1 MAWTKPQKA
10 LSGFRGRV
18 SIAKDNLA
26 ASLAEDGLL
35 ATKWSLTYKTE
46 LQDCSTFEEVTGGG
60 ATDVGAAT
68 PISRYVAS
76 LTDLE
81 VSIDCFYDV
90 ANGWVG
96 HIRPGVELNFK
107 LYVNKPATDFSTG
120 NKGTVGAVPGQ
131 VGDESLERSV
141 AFRFIIENMTTD
153 VEVRG
158 VIKYTLSG
166 KVSGGSSLLF
176 V

>member
-1 MAWTKPQKA
+1 MAWANTTQKA
-10 LSGFRGRV
+10 LSGYRGRV
-18 SIAKDNLA
+18 TIAANNLA
-26 ASLAEDGLL
+26 ATAATDALL

-46 LQDCSTFEEVTGGG
+46 LQDCSTFEEVTGG
-60 ATDVGAAT
+60 ATGAAT

-90 ANGWVG
+90 NNGWIG
-96 HIRPGVELNFK
+96 HIRPGVELNCK
-107 LYVNKPATDFSTG
+107 LFINKVPVGSQTQVDSGNAPGTQVTDTS
-120 NKGTVGAVPGQ
+120 V
-131 VGDESLERSV
+131 ERSV
-141 AFRFIIENMTTD
+141 KFRFIIENMTTD

-166 KVSGGSSLLF
+166 KVSGGSSLIF

>member
-1 MAWTKPQKA
+1 MAWTNTQKA
-10 LSGFRGRV
+10 LSGYRGRV
-18 SIAKDNLA
+18 NIAADN
-26 ASLAEDGLL
+26 ASASVATDALL

-46 LQDCSTFEEVTGGG
+46 LQDCSTFEEVTGPAPG
-60 ATDVGAAT
+60 TSGAAT

-76 LTDLE
+76 LTDME

-90 ANGWVG
+90 NNGWIG
-96 HIRPGVELNFK
+96 HIRPGVELNCK
-107 LYVNKPATDFSTG
+107 LFINKTANAVSGNSAT
-120 NKGTVGAVPGQ
+120 AGQ
-131 VGDESLERSV
+131 VSDLSTERSV

-166 KVSGGSSLLF
+166 KVSGGSSLIF

>member
-1 MAWTKPQKA
+1 MAAWGKTQKA
-10 LSGFRGRV
+10 LSGYRGQV
-18 SIAKDNLA
+18 QIAPDNAGTTADSAYLA
-26 ASLAEDGLL
+26 LL

-46 LQDCSTFEEVTGGG
+46 LQDCSTFEEVTGPALGG
-60 ATDVGAAT
+60 GAAT

-90 ANGWVG
+90 NNGWIGHLRPGLEVNAKLFVNKTASVAAGNVANGT
-96 HIRPGVELNFK
+96 I
-107 LYVNKPATDFSTG
+107 
-120 NKGTVGAVPGQ
+120 
-131 VGDESLERSV
+131 DESLTRSV
-141 AFRFIIENMTTD
+141 SFRFIIENMTTD

-166 KVSGGSSLLF
+166 KVSGGAALTF

>member
-1 MAWTKPQKA
+1 MPEFVNKKA
-10 LSGFRGRV
+10 ISGYRGRV
-18 SIAKDNLA
+18 MIANTNLSTA
-26 ASLAEDGLL
+26 VVDASLL

-46 LQDCSTFEEVTGGG
+46 LQDCSTFEEITGPDAGG
-60 ATDVGAAT
+60 GAAT

-90 ANGWVG
+90 TNGW
-96 HIRPGVELNFK
+96 ITALRPGLELNAK
-107 LYVNKPATDFSTG
+107 LFINKAPAIKYGNDPAT
-120 NKGTVGAVPGQ
+120 Q
-131 VGDESLERSV
+131 VSDPSAERSV

>member
-1 MAWTKPQKA
+1 MAWTNPQKA
-10 LSGFRGRV
+10 LSGYRGRV
-18 SIAKDNLA
+18 NIAADN
-26 ASLAEDGLL
+26 ASASATTDSLL

-46 LQDCSTFEEVTGGG
+46 LQDCSTFEEVTGTSAITQG
-60 ATDVGAAT
+60 ANT

-76 LTDLE
+76 LTDME

-90 ANGWVG
+90 NNGWIG
-96 HIRPGVELNFK
+96 HIKPGLELNCK
-107 LYVNKPATDFSTG
+107 LFINKAPLQSAG
-120 NKGTVGAVPGQ
+120 NAAGINVS
-131 VGDESLERSV
+131 DLSNERSV
-141 AFRFIIENMTTD
+141 SFRFIIENMTTD

-166 KVSGGSSLLF
+166 KVSGGSAISF